1 MDEMM
6 SLMRWPDMDASKWCT
21 ATAKR
26 TGQRRARACLPGSNV
41 CRMHSAGASQVVAA
55 ADRREADRKVREL
68 PRRWTSTRSV
78 QRRPYAS
85 LRSLL
90 ARDQAE
96 FARFGRLV
104 DGLEDSGLKHTSR
117 SGIEPL
123 RAELAAYRAERDSMG
138 RRLDLLLRADVAG
151 HG

>member
-1 MDEMM
+1 V
-6 SLMRWPDMDASKWCT
+6 LVPARWLP
-21 ATAKR
+21 R
-26 TGQRRARACLPGSNV
+26 PTG
-41 CRMHSAGASQVVAA
+41 
-55 ADRREADRKVREL
+55 EADRKVREL
-68 PRRWTSTRSV
+68 AARVDVDPAQFSGD
-78 QRRPYAS
+78 PYAS

-104 DGLEDSGLKHTSR
+104 DGQEDSGLKHTSR
-117 SGIEPL
+117 SGVEQL

-151 HG
+151 HD